1 MRRPAGLF
9 VLALAC
15 TASGMSEEHWWPAFD
30 GSVRSIVS
38 GEGERP
44 SLYVLTREASKDDDS
59 PDNSDTYTEVD
70 SDSDNGRGWS
80 IQRWDPPRLPSS
92 PR

>member
-1 MRRPAGLF
+1 
-9 VLALAC
+9 
-15 TASGMSEEHWWPAFD
+15 MSEEHWWPAFD

-70 SDSDNGRGWS
+70 SDSDDGRGWS
-80 IQRWDPPRLPSS
+80 IQRWDPSAPAFLTPLIDLPASKHR
-92 PR
+92 P